1 MSPTVLEDEWLT
13 LERQIWKS
21 IQVDDLCRRVYSAR
35 MAGNNEDYLR
45 RLKQDGRD
53 DLLEKIEAGE
63 LSIYAAALI
72 MGYRKRR
79 TAPSRADQ
87 ITYHWTRASA
97 AEKKLFLKRN
107 FQSVTPMVQRIIAEH
122 HEKQAKKPA
131 K

>member
-1 MSPTVLEDEWLT
+1 
-13 LERQIWKS
+13 
-21 IQVDDLCRRVYSAR
+21 

-53 DLLEKIEAGE
+53 DLLEQIEAGE

-87 ITYHWTRASA
+87 ITYHWTRASS

-107 FQSVTPMVQRIIAEH
+107 FQSVAPMVQKIIAEH
-122 HEKQAKKPA
+122 REKQAKKPA
-131 K
+131 E